1 MDHIYQ
7 KASDTA
13 VWLGEPRGTSEIE
26 VIRDL
31 LKRLEQ
37 LNVPE
42 AERVS
47 RDEELKKSTHGR
59 RMNGPMLAYTSTLM
73 IKRVWKATYTLSRT
87 TTTLHRNH
95 NDDK

>member
-1 MDHIYQ
+1 MDQIYQ

-13 VWLGEPRGTSEIE
+13 VWLGESRGTSEIE

-47 RDEELKKSTHGR
+47 RDEELKKKYAWAQDEWAHAR
-59 RMNGPMLAYTSTLM
+59 LY
-73 IKRVWKATYTLSRT
+73 
-87 TTTLHRNH
+87 
-95 NDDK
+95 